1 MGTTDVETQTRAD
14 TADAWSKVKREW
26 CKKTTTTIQDF
37 KKEEKAAMAAM
48 AAMAAS
54 RPDVVVVDTKQEK
67 TVVMEL
73 TNPG

>member
-1 MGTTDVETQTRAD
+1 MHGAKSSVSGVRRPEPQSRIL
-14 TADAWSKVKREW
+14 K
-26 CKKTTTTIQDF
+26 
-37 KKEEKAAMAAM
+37 KKEKAAM

-54 RPDVVVVDTKQEK
+54 RPDIVVADTKQEK